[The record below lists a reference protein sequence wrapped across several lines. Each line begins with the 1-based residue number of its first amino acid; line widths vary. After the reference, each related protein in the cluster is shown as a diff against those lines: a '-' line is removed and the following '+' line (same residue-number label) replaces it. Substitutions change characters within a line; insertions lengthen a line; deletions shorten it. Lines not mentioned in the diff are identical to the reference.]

1 MEIILKHKGEKIL
14 FEGKVN
20 LYTQGEVKIHY
31 VFIS

>member
-20 LYTQGEVKIHY
+20 LYTLCLYFLINFH
-31 VFIS
+31 